1 MESVLEWLPI
11 AEQNLTF
18 RAVPTDEQQLVQ
30 FIDTHDVWRHP
41 YYPANVASPC
51 KQRHFAGDISVT
63 TSLETLISRGIWKQ
77 KKVLEAV
84 MGVVLLSKMFIFLEF
99 I

>member
-30 FIDTHDVWRHP
+30 SIDTHDV
-41 YYPANVASPC
+41 
-51 KQRHFAGDISVT
+51 
-63 TSLETLISRGIWKQ
+63 
-77 KKVLEAV
+77 
-84 MGVVLLSKMFIFLEF
+84 
-99 I
+99 